1 LHHQFIQTTIK
12 LKQMKKVNL
21 IFAMLISAALVFTSC
36 TKETNLTPDAGTD
49 GQGSYSLT
57 IDGVT
62 YTKQSDA
69 INMALG
75 IAIIP
80 GIDNNGNGFTFTV
93 TNPPSVGG
101 SANICHEDCPEN
113 SVGVLFMG
121 EDGVMYTNWDG
132 TVSRPSLKKIELSG
146 NLLGGDGEIHPFTC
160 TINLNVIV

>member
-1 LHHQFIQTTIK
+1 
-12 LKQMKKVNL
+12 MKKVNL
-21 IFAMLISAALVFTSC
+21 IFVMLVSVALVFTSC
-36 TKETNLTPDAGTD
+36 SKETSLTPDAGTD
-49 GQGSYSLT
+49 GQGSYTLT
-57 IDGVT
+57 IDGNT

-101 SANICHEDCPEN
+101 STAICHEDCGDDA
-113 SVGVLFMG
+113 VGILFMG
-121 EDGVMYTNWDG
+121 ENQIMYTSWDG

-146 NLLGGDGEIHPFTC
+146 NLMGVDGVTHPFTC
-160 TINLNVIV
+160 TINLNMIV